1 MPLVNTGPGAVHLE
15 LANSE
20 KKKGYNYARI
30 SIVTTIL
37 NVNYTKPKLPPFL
50 NSNPGNGFVDVA
62 KFVPYNDLVKDLPYW
77 LLSFVIRAFPSS
89 RKSPICHS
97 ISRRISNTNTPRCSP
112 RATKTIPGHQSS

>member
-20 KKKGYNYARI
+20 KKKGYYYAKI

-50 NSNPGNGFVDVA
+50 NSNPGNGFVNVA
-62 KFVPYNDLVKDLPYW
+62 N
-77 LLSFVIRAFPSS
+77 LLIKLFYLFLISNLQFILFVINFIDNNCVSV
-89 RKSPICHS
+89 S
-97 ISRRISNTNTPRCSP
+97 ISW
-112 RATKTIPGHQSS
+112 